1 VADVTDLYDVK
12 RALWCRWVHRWNPN
26 RYTFGWSR
34 TTCRACRDAA
44 WKRKAWLTLPEAA
57 EVLRRAG
64 YPRKEATLRWWIHR
78 GYLTAR
84 RIPGDRRVFVHHDAL
99 MAAEGQVNGRS
110 RRQVSLTSGG

>member
-1 VADVTDLYDVK
+1 VAAVTGDDLD
-12 RALWCRWVHRWNPN
+12 
-26 RYTFGWSR
+26 
-34 TTCRACRDAA
+34 
-44 WKRKAWLTLPEAA
+44 RKAWLTLPEAA